1 MQHESYH
8 SYKATKRLYM
18 KTQNC
23 ANCNY
28 QSEVCREIDESA
40 ECDIHLFWKLWKG
53 HTKKEAFNL
62 QGITD

>member
-1 MQHESYH
+1 MF
-8 SYKATKRLYM
+8 M
-18 KTQNC
+18 NTQNS
-23 ANCNY
+23 ANYNY